1 MWGRQMLIML
11 LPSTLALASFGKSPC
26 SANSNNINP
35 RCAAATSLSLVA
47 ELSLSRL
54 GNDPQN
60 LPAWFFPIGVASF
73 SLSTA
78 VTAIVAGLLVLKLI
92 AVDLEV
98 TGSLSLRRL
107 GSNLLSMTSLTEIGI
122 FMFMSQ
128 LAWVVLFKL
137 QNPGFNSI
145 TGSMIMIYVR
155 HH

>member
-11 LPSTLALASFGKSPC
+11 LPSTLALASLGKSSC
-26 SANSNNINP
+26 SANSDNINP

-47 ELSLSRL
+47 ELSFSR
-54 GNDPQN
+54 NDPQN
-60 LPAWFFPIGVASF
+60 LPVWFFPIGVVSF
-73 SLSTA
+73 SLSAA
-78 VTAIVAGLLVLKLI
+78 VTAIVAGLFVIKLI

-107 GSNLLSMTSLTEIGI
+107 GSNLLSMTSLMEIGI
-122 FMFMSQ
+122 FMFMGQ

-145 TGSMIMIYVR
+145 TGPMIMIYVR